1 MGIRPFSAGD
11 RLGVLIVL
19 LLAIAAMFVTLLPV
33 SDPEPAEVRVEP
45 FYKTVQTMHPADTSG
60 TADDTKVSHRHSKEK
75 GASKSRKSRKKGSQS
90 KPAKSNP
97 APRDPLSDEIPTTR

>member
-19 LLAIAAMFVTLLPV
+19 VLAIAAMLVTLIPV
-33 SDPEPAEVRVEP
+33 SEPEQTEVKPEP
-45 FYKTVQTMHPADTSG
+45 FYKTVQAMHPADTSLSARQTG
-60 TADDTKVSHRHSKEK
+60 HGRHTGEK
-75 GASKSRKSRKKGSQS
+75 RKSKSRKQRKKDSQS
-90 KPAKSNP
+90 KPAKNTP